1 MFRTRE
7 LAFMN
12 LPDYFHATLSSST
25 TPRRGRYQKYR
36 AQSAVKITF
45 HTDLLNTNIFWSKNA
60 WELRRSQTKGTGG
73 AKAPRRAML
82 GSTLTCRDINMKM
95 EKQSQAQGIVSSFRD
110 LHVRDYH
117 SYHKFRRH
125 QVPDT
130 FLGYF
135 RRVKVHNSHNDPMR

>member
-12 LPDYFHATLSSST
+12 LPDYYHATLSSST
-25 TPRRGRYQKYR
+25 TPRRGRSQKYR

-45 HTDLLNTNIFWSKNA
+45 HTDLLNTNIFWGKNA

-73 AKAPRRAML
+73 AKAPGRAML
-82 GSTLTCRDINMKM
+82 GSSLTCRNINMKM

-110 LHVRDYH
+110 LHVTMITIAIIN
-117 SYHKFRRH
+117 SG
-125 QVPDT
+125 DT
-130 FLGYF
+130 RCQTLFLGILGVLRYIILITIL
-135 RRVKVHNSHNDPMR
+135 